1 MNGKT
6 AGRLIVWI
14 YFIAVILLGF
24 CYWSRPVRSDQFE
37 LAVSQWT
44 GIFSLRAADGLYSS
58 NK

>member
-37 LAVSQWT
+37 LAVNQWK
-44 GIFSLRAADGLYSS
+44 GIFNSVVSDPGVR
-58 NK
+58 